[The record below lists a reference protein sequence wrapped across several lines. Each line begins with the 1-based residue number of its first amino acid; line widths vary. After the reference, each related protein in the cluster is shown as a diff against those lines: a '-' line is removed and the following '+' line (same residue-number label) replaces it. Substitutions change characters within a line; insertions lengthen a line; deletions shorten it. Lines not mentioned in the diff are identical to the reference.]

1 MHSDA
6 HYSKAAL
13 NIELVILL
21 RYMSEMTAHMN
32 VKETTVIFNS
42 VVR

>member
-1 MHSDA
+1 MPSDA

-21 RYMSEMTAHMN
+21 KYTSEMTAHTN
-32 VKETTVIFNS
+32 VRKQQVYLTQ
-42 VVR
+42 